1 MTECVTLIMVLH
13 RAGAAGYDHN
23 YNIVQYQVTECKCDL
38 LRKDNDGIASLHAA
52 SLSQLDLIHYLRV

>member
-1 MTECVTLIMVLH
+1 MVLH